1 LAPDGNSFQKVLG
14 NRNPRPTCASRI
26 PSLNK
31 SSRTN
36 LQTTPITRVTP
47 ATSWPVSRE
56 EQMKRTVLLVP
67 ALLAVFAVGASAQ
80 VKVKSG
86 VGPGKGTGANGPAKL
101 GPMTGISPKTTG
113 KTTGAPTSGKPAQA
127 APGGQGEGSGTQGP
141 AKGVAPS
148 GQ

>member
-1 LAPDGNSFQKVLG
+1 LTANGNSFQKVLG
-14 NRNPRPTCASRI
+14 NPTSASDSPHPHRG
-26 PSLNK
+26 LNK

-47 ATSWPVSRE
+47 ATSWPVTRE
-56 EQMKRTVLLVP
+56 EQMKRTMVLVP
-67 ALLAVFAVGASAQ
+67 ALLAVLAIGASAQ
-80 VKVKSG
+80 VKVKAG

-113 KTTGAPTSGKPAQA
+113 KTTGTPTSGKPAQV

-148 GQ
+148 GE